1 MSDLKLIASR
11 PVVKSAVLIELA
23 PGGESVA
30 AVRGFATS
38 TRVQAGRLGHGP
50 QRTSSFTGHPRE
62 CLVIVQ
68 GDSIVTNFVEPPTSV
83 AAVEKVI
90 DPPDGSPRGR

>member
-1 MSDLKLIASR
+1 MSNLKLIASR
-11 PVVKSAVLIELA
+11 PVVKSAVRM
-23 PGGESVA
+23 G
-30 AVRGFATS
+30 
-38 TRVQAGRLGHGP
+38 
-50 QRTSSFTGHPRE
+50 SFTGHARE

-68 GDSIVTNFVEPPTSV
+68 GASIVTNFVEPPTSV